1 MKKLFIASLA
11 AAVAFTMVGCKGTN
25 EKRGDEH
32 LKEGR
37 YRNAINS
44 YLEAKKKGSMSDEF
58 YDNFTLALVRA
69 AETEAKKDL
78 NSDLINGYFDKA
90 SVNMA
95 EVQNAD
101 VVQEYVTTL
110 ANNHISSMQ
119 NWVSTLG
126 RMLTLDTTKSG
137 SRKGEPN
144 FLTAHFRDLADTSNW
159 DVLVYMYEFCNFKD
173 ADQKVECGIYSE
185 MPTAKSRCV
194 GNKLAAAYIGRFVKF
209 LDDLK
214 VKPIKELVAYDMLC
228 KTYPG
233 IKEMIEWC
241 RDNRDKW
248 DNFKEFYA
256 ENYKKGQAY

>member
-1 MKKLFIASLA
+1 MADIFGDMRFNHVTPKEFEAMRIILTSER
-11 AAVAFTMVGCKGTN
+11 AAVM
-25 EKRGDEH
+25 
-32 LKEGR
+32 LKEL
-37 YRNAINS
+37 NKTFATMDSKAPSWLLTI
-44 YLEAKKKGSMSDEF
+44 L
-58 YDNFTLALVRA
+58 
-69 AETEAKKDL
+69 TEIV
-78 NSDLINGYFDKA
+78 S
-90 SVNMA
+90 
-95 EVQNAD
+95 
-101 VVQEYVTTL
+101 YVTTL

-126 RMLTLDTTKSG
+126 RMLTLDTSKSG
-137 SRKGEPN
+137 SRTGEPN
-144 FLTAHFRDLADTSNW
+144 FLTSHFRDLADTSNW

-185 MPTAKSRCV
+185 MPTAKSRCA

-214 VKPIKELVAYDMLC
+214 VKPIEELVAYDIIC

-256 ENYKKGQAY
+256 ENYKTGQAY

>member
-1 MKKLFIASLA
+1 MANIFGDMRINNVTPTEFEAMKTILNSERA
-11 AAVAFTMVGCKGTN
+11 AIM
-25 EKRGDEH
+25 
-32 LKEGR
+32 LKEL
-37 YRNAINS
+37 NKTFA
-44 YLEAKKKGSMSDEF
+44 
-58 YDNFTLALVRA
+58 TLDSKAPSWLLTIL
-69 AETEAKKDL
+69 TEIV
-78 NSDLINGYFDKA
+78 S
-90 SVNMA
+90 
-95 EVQNAD
+95 
-101 VVQEYVTTL
+101 YVTTL

-137 SRKGEPN
+137 SRNGEPN

-173 ADQKVECGIYSE
+173 AAEKVECGIYSE

-194 GNKLAAAYIGRFVKF
+194 ANKLAAAYVGRFVKF

-214 VKPIKELVAYDMLC
+214 VKPIEELVAYDMVC

-233 IKEMIEWC
+233 IKEMVEWC

>member
-1 MKKLFIASLA
+1 MANIFGDMRIDRVTPKELEAMRTILNSER
-11 AAVAFTMVGCKGTN
+11 AAVM
-25 EKRGDEH
+25 
-32 LKEGR
+32 LKEL
-37 YRNAINS
+37 NKAF
-44 YLEAKKKGSMSDEF
+44 A
-58 YDNFTLALVRA
+58 TLDSKAPTWLLNIL
-69 AETEAKKDL
+69 TEII
-78 NSDLINGYFDKA
+78 S
-90 SVNMA
+90 
-95 EVQNAD
+95 
-101 VVQEYVTTL
+101 YVTTL

-119 NWVSTLG
+119 NWVGTLG

-144 FLTAHFRDLADTSNW
+144 FLTAHFRDLADASNW

-173 ADQKVECGIYSE
+173 AAQKVEYGVYSE

>member
-1 MKKLFIASLA
+1 MANIFGDMRFNHVTPKELEAMRIILTSER
-11 AAVAFTMVGCKGTN
+11 AAVM
-25 EKRGDEH
+25 
-32 LKEGR
+32 LKEL
-37 YRNAINS
+37 NKTFATMDSKAPSWLLTI
-44 YLEAKKKGSMSDEF
+44 L
-58 YDNFTLALVRA
+58 
-69 AETEAKKDL
+69 TEIV
-78 NSDLINGYFDKA
+78 S
-90 SVNMA
+90 
-95 EVQNAD
+95 
-101 VVQEYVTTL
+101 YVTTL

-126 RMLTLDTTKSG
+126 RMLTLDTNKAG

-144 FLTAHFRDLADTSNW
+144 FLTAHFRDLADMSNW

-173 ADQKVECGIYSE
+173 AAEKVECGIYSE

-194 GNKLAAAYIGRFVKF
+194 ANKLAAAYVGRFVKF

-214 VKPIKELVAYDMLC
+214 VKPIEELVAYDMVC

-233 IKEMIEWC
+233 IKEMVEWC

-256 ENYKKGQAY
+256 ENYKKGEAY